1 MKKFFVIM
9 AALKERIALC
19 YTGAMCYY
27 LFFLFLFRQQ
37 TADWSIL
44 FSLLLISI
52 VAGSMQLVAFS
63 SLVIKKLGYGWRM
76 AVFALPFFAVMAG
89 VAVKFRW
96 FPTERADAWVS
107 FVLIFLAIF
116 LFISVGFEIYY
127 RITGR
132 RYDDRLEWYRKNR

>member
-1 MKKFFVIM
+1 MKKFFEIV

-27 LFFLFLFRQQ
+27 LFFLFLFKQQ
-37 TADWSIL
+37 TAEWAIL

-52 VAGSMQLVAFS
+52 VAGGMQLIAFS

-89 VAVKFRW
+89 AAVKFHW
-96 FPTERADAWVS
+96 FPTDRADAWIS
-107 FVLIFLAIF
+107 FVLIFLVIF
-116 LFISVGFEIYY
+116 LFITAGFEIYY

-132 RYDDRLEWYRKNR
+132 RYDDRLEWYRKNK

>member
-1 MKKFFVIM
+1 MKKFFEIV

-27 LFFLFLFRQQ
+27 LFFLFLYKQQ
-37 TADWSIL
+37 TADLAIL
-44 FSLLLISI
+44 FSLLLVSI
-52 VAGSMQLVAFS
+52 VAGSMQLIAFS

-76 AVFALPFFAVMAG
+76 AVFALPFFAVLAG
-89 VAVKFRW
+89 AAVWFRW
-96 FPTERADAWVS
+96 FPTDRADAWVT
-107 FVLIFLAIF
+107 FVLIFLVIF
-116 LFISVGFEIYY
+116 LFITVGFEIYY